1 VTHRGHPRY
10 AGRVLGAAASIA
22 ACAVAWGARPL
33 AAQQHADV
41 SRWSLDGSRGSF
53 CIWYLADP
61 AIAAR
66 LADHAAPVAAGS
78 GEGLPRALT
87 QVIRDEPKFAQ
98 WIPGVVCIGM
108 YDSVLVGTKVA
119 RGKPDRPVL
128 VVTEALK
135 VASPHHVSTATYL
148 LLDIATDMGD
158 LSRAADDAG
167 FATGDAGLVAR
178 PADPG
183 HDSDLTIKLSSTEIT
198 WNGHPFGDASVGM
211 TRTMS
216 FGYGGER
223 AAEWSVELQA
233 APDSTRPMVGALRI
247 DGKSSLAKALK
258 SSPIREVGPWEG
270 GGMVRLVFQRV
281 TSH

>member
-1 VTHRGHPRY
+1 MTHRGHPRY
-10 AGRVLGAAASIA
+10 AGRAFGAAACTVALA
-22 ACAVAWGARPL
+22 AAWGVAPL
-33 AAQQHADV
+33 AAQQHADQ

-61 AIAAR
+61 AIAAK
-66 LADHAAPVAAGS
+66 LADHAAPASAGD
-78 GEGLPRALT
+78 GLPRALT

-98 WIPGVVCIGM
+98 WVPGVVCVGF
-108 YDSVLVGTKVA
+108 YDSVRVGTKVTRA
-119 RGKPDRPVL
+119 KPDHPVL
-128 VVTEALK
+128 VVTEAIK
-135 VASPHHVSTATYL
+135 AAGPRHVATASYL
-148 LLDIATDMGD
+148 LLDIATDRGD
-158 LSRAADDAG
+158 LARAADDAG
-167 FATGDAGLVAR
+167 FSTADASRISR

-183 HDSDLTIKLSSTEIT
+183 QDPDVTIRLSGTEIT

-211 TRTMS
+211 TRSMS

-223 AAEWSVELQA
+223 SADWSVQLQA

-270 GGMVRLVFQRV
+270 GGSVDLVFQRV